1 MMVSM
6 QVQQVLNL
14 LLLVLIAYFGAYL
27 YLDVWELIG
36 LLSFAIV
43 IEHLLIYIK
52 KGEVSF
58 FSFSSITTA
67 FGISLMMI
75 AESGWIY
82 LLIITLGLAQKHFL
96 TLGGR
101 HFFNPSNFA
110 LIMALLLFYNDA
122 HIVLGQL
129 GDDVWLRVVVLL
141 LGLFM
146 LSRAQRFIIPIVFTL
161 AYLALQYLFIVSYDV
176 TIILEDITLRFYSVS
191 FLLFILFMLTD
202 PRTTPSPVM
211 HQIGFAILL
220 AVFSTWLDRV
230 NGFRVQH
237 LFMALFFLSPAVT
250 LFSVYQKGEIKTQP
264 LAMMCLLIP
273 VSLVVLAVIENNAP
287 YYFEMDGQ

>member
-1 MMVSM
+1 MVSI

-14 LLLVLIAYFGAYL
+14 LLLVLVAYFGAYL
-27 YLDVWELIG
+27 YLGVWTLVG
-36 LLSFAIV
+36 LLAFAIA
-43 IEHLLIYIK
+43 IEHLFIYIK

-58 FSFSSITTA
+58 FSSSSITTA
-67 FGISLMMI
+67 LGISLMMI

-82 LLIITLGLAQKHFL
+82 LLIIGIGLVQKHFL

-110 LIMALLLFYNDA
+110 LIMALLLFYDDA

-161 AYLALQYLFIVSYDV
+161 AYLALQYLFIVSYDI
-176 TIILEDITLRFYSVS
+176 TMILEDITLRFYSVS

-202 PRTTPSPVM
+202 PRTTPSPIVQ
-211 HQIGFAILL
+211 QIIFAVLL
-220 AVFSTWLDRV
+220 AVLSTWLDRV

-237 LFMALFFLSPAVT
+237 LFMALFLLSPIAV
-250 LFSVYQKGEIKTQP
+250 LFSVYKKGEIKTQS
-264 LAMMCLLIP
+264 LAMMWMLIP

-287 YYFEMDGQ
+287 YYFEMDG

>member
-1 MMVSM
+1 MVSI

-14 LLLVLIAYFGAYL
+14 LLLVLVAYFGAYL
-27 YLDVWELIG
+27 YLGVWTLVG
-36 LLSFAIV
+36 LLAFAIA
-43 IEHLLIYIK
+43 IEHLFIYIK

-58 FSFSSITTA
+58 FSSSSITTA
-67 FGISLMMI
+67 LGISLMMI

-82 LLIITLGLAQKHFL
+82 LLIIGIGLVQKHFL

-110 LIMALLLFYNDA
+110 LIMALLLFYDDA

-161 AYLALQYLFIVSYDV
+161 AYLAFQYLVIVSYDI
-176 TIILEDITLRFYSVS
+176 TMILEDITLRFYSVS

-202 PRTTPSPVM
+202 PRTTPSPIVQ
-211 HQIGFAILL
+211 QIIFAVLI
-220 AVFSTWLDRV
+220 AVLSTWLDRV

-237 LFMALFFLSPAVT
+237 LFMALFLLSPIAV
-250 LFSVYQKGEIKTQP
+250 LFSVYKKGEIKTQS
-264 LAMMCLLIP
+264 LAMMWMLIP

-287 YYFEMDGQ
+287 YYFEMDG